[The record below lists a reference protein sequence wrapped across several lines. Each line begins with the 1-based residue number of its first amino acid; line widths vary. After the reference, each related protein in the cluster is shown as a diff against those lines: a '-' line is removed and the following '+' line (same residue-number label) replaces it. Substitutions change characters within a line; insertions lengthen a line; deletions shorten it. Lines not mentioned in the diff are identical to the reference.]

1 MNALQSLGHNVMYI
15 SSRAGEQ
22 QTALLDERAANTL
35 LPGGLSLRTNDAL
48 LPEQMTSPTMIVM
61 PKVQRCKRS
70 TADRSECASG
80 LYF

>member
-1 MNALQSLGHNVMYI
+1 MNALQSLGNNVMYI

-70 TADRSECASG
+70 TADRSVCVRTV
-80 LYF
+80 F